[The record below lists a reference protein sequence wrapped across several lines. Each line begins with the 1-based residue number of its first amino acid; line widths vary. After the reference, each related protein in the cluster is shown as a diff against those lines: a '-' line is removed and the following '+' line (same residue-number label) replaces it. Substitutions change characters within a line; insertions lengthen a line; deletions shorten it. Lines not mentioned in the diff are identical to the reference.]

1 VSLAVATA
9 MYLIF
14 SARFARQAEEDL
26 QNRLESFIT
35 AQAAEFEGSVWEF
48 DQATIDRLF
57 RGFAQNTDLQ
67 WIRLNDAKGAP
78 LAQTDAPPS
87 GDSRLFTASRDL
99 IHHAGGQTYFIGR
112 LEAAYHDGRLR
123 QGQANRLAAEI
134 PPAVALV
141 VLLAAGLGLA
151 VHWRVGGPLSR
162 LRDSLTRN
170 LATGR
175 REPLPWASHDE
186 IGQVVAAYNSLLG
199 EVDQHTR
206 QLERTNADLKQEN
219 VQRRRVEKRLS
230 LFKTAVEATDAAMVI
245 TDRRLIALETNAACL
260 GITGFSA
267 EELIGRSVRE
277 TFLAVHDARQHLA
290 ILDAITGDSAWSGE
304 CPGLSRAGKPL
315 PLRLSVNALPCDD
328 DAGSH
333 LVLVFSDITR
343 IKATEQLLKT
353 LAYFDS
359 LTALPNRALF
369 ADRLE
374 REISI
379 GARRERGFALLFLDL
394 DNFKYINDSLSHAVG
409 DQVLALV
416 AGRMHRCL
424 RDEDTLA
431 RMGGD
436 EFTVI
441 LRETSDVAAVARVAE
456 MLVAAAAEPLDVDG
470 TVLEVGASVGVALYP
485 ADGRDADALMRNAD
499 TAMYMA
505 KAEGGGKVRFFEPAI
520 AEKAKARLELKN
532 SLKRAIEENA
542 FVLRYQP
549 IVNMASGEAE
559 HHEALVRWDRQ
570 GELVAPAEF
579 IPLAEE
585 TGLITPIGRQVLD
598 MALATLGDWGRSG
611 LSSRLAVNVSRNQ
624 FEDEDFV
631 EDLIRRVRAAG
642 VDPGMVVLEITESM
656 IIADPPAAK
665 VILGRLIGSGFRIAV
680 DDFGVGY
687 SSLSVLVEYPV
698 HIVKLDKSLIKSLE
712 YDVRARSMVSGFI
725 ALFRRLGLTVVAEGV
740 ETPSQHEFLSAA
752 GCDLAQGWLYGK
764 PLEAG
769 AAKAAAHARQ
779 ARPLSPP
786 DRQACGLLAW
796 S

>member
-1 VSLAVATA
+1 
-9 MYLIF
+9 
-14 SARFARQAEEDL
+14 
-26 QNRLESFIT
+26 
-35 AQAAEFEGSVWEF
+35 
-48 DQATIDRLF
+48 
-57 RGFAQNTDLQ
+57 
-67 WIRLNDAKGAP
+67 
-78 LAQTDAPPS
+78 
-87 GDSRLFTASRDL
+87 
-99 IHHAGGQTYFIGR
+99 
-112 LEAAYHDGRLR
+112 
-123 QGQANRLAAEI
+123 
-134 PPAVALV
+134 
-141 VLLAAGLGLA
+141 
-151 VHWRVGGPLSR
+151 
-162 LRDSLTRN
+162 
-170 LATGR
+170 
-175 REPLPWASHDE
+175 
-186 IGQVVAAYNSLLG
+186 
-199 EVDQHTR
+199 
-206 QLERTNADLKQEN
+206 
-219 VQRRRVEKRLS
+219 
-230 LFKTAVEATDAAMVI
+230 
-245 TDRRLIALETNAACL
+245 
-260 GITGFSA
+260 
-267 EELIGRSVRE
+267 
-277 TFLAVHDARQHLA
+277 
-290 ILDAITGDSAWSGE
+290 
-304 CPGLSRAGKPL
+304 
-315 PLRLSVNALPCDD
+315 
-328 DAGSH
+328 
-333 LVLVFSDITR
+333 
-343 IKATEQLLKT
+343 
-353 LAYFDS
+353 
-359 LTALPNRALF
+359 
-369 ADRLE
+369 
-374 REISI
+374 
-379 GARRERGFALLFLDL
+379 
-394 DNFKYINDSLSHAVG
+394 
-409 DQVLALV
+409 
-416 AGRMHRCL
+416 
-424 RDEDTLA
+424 
-431 RMGGD
+431 
-436 EFTVI
+436 
-441 LRETSDVAAVARVAE
+441 
-456 MLVAAAAEPLDVDG
+456 
-470 TVLEVGASVGVALYP
+470 
-485 ADGRDADALMRNAD
+485 MRNAD